1 MKHVFSTGGCISNMR
16 THALHL
22 QIALKDASKGESWKQ
37 DSPVSFQHLETKLWL
52 ITNRHAIFSNPL
64 RNHAE
69 VACGKSK
76 QEWLATEGVYFG
88 ATDITSDA
96 KDASEPVVAAGT
108 TMKIHTEL

>member
-1 MKHVFSTGGCISNMR
+1 MT
-16 THALHL
+16 
-22 QIALKDASKGESWKQ
+22 
-37 DSPVSFQHLETKLWL
+37 FQHVETKLWL
-52 ITNRHAIFSNPL
+52 ITNRHALYSNPL

-88 ATDITSDA
+88 ARDVTAGASDA
-96 KDASEPVVAAGT
+96 VTAGT